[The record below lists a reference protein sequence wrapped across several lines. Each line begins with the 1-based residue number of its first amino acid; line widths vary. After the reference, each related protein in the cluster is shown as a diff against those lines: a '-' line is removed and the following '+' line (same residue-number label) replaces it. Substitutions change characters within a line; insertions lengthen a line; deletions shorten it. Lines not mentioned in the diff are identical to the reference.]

1 MTFYERPPNPIF
13 KYAYKIKREQKLR
26 RLDSLLEGY
35 GFFGVWCQPAKL
47 YYYYYDSLR
56 KGKFEGGLFYLL
68 LYVLAYASNSVP
80 TTRSTTSKAT
90 SEADEKKK
98 NKVVKSLEDNLSI
111 IQRLE
116 RRP

>member
-1 MTFYERPPNPIF
+1 MVF
-13 KYAYKIKREQKLR
+13 LV
-26 RLDSLLEGY
+26 
-35 GFFGVWCQPAKL
+35 FGVSQLSCIIIIMIPC
-47 YYYYYDSLR
+47 
-56 KGKFEGGLFYLL
+56 GKENLKEAFSTYCCT
-68 LYVLAYASNSVP
+68 YSHASNSVP